1 MDRDTFDKK
10 RATFRKSLETS
21 KALAAVLAMV
31 AVTHFAQHGDTSYIA
46 DFYGDLSTAGKNYVR
61 RASFLKWL
69 VKYAPVKM
77 EEKKFVKDQELA
89 AKMDWDNA
97 NGEAKAALLKAAG
110 EVAFYD
116 FDPEAEIVNFS
127 ASDVRERVL
136 KLVKT
141 LENANKSKPVDEQ
154 ATNAV
159 AKLKELATAL
169 PKAA

>member
-1 MDRDTFDKK
+1 
-10 RATFRKSLETS
+10 
-21 KALAAVLAMV
+21 LAAVLAMV

-141 LENANKSKPVDEQ
+141 LKNENKAHAADD
-154 ATNAV
+154 A
-159 AKLKELATAL
+159 AKDAL
-169 PKAA
+169 NSLEAFAKTLPIKAAA